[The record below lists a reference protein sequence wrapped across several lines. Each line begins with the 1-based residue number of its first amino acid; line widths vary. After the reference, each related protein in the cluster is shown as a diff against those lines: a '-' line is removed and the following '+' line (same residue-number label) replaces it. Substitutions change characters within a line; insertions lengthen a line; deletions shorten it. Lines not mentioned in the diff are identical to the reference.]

1 MMVEITS
8 EIMKN
13 NQFDIS
19 NVKDKPDTIVDK
31 NDIKT

>member
-8 EIMKN
+8 EVMN
-13 NQFDIS
+13 YNHFDIK